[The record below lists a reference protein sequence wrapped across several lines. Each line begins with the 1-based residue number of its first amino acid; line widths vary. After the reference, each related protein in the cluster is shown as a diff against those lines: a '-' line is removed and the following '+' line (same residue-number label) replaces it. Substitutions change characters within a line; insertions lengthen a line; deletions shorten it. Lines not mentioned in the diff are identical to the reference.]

1 MHGMTQFIE
10 AGPVWISG
18 VALVLAFIVLAKCA
32 DVFVESSVAI
42 AERFHIPKMMIG
54 IVLVSLAT
62 TAPELSVS
70 LMSAMAGE
78 PEMALGNAVGSVMCD
93 CGLALALCG
102 IISVN
107 SIAVLPLVLRTTGT
121 FLITAAI
128 LAFIFVLPDNTISR
142 GEGLV
147 LLGVFALNVIVLL
160 YLRKRGTLKDTTE
173 LETLEGD
180 VGLPPYR
187 LAGLFLVSITG
198 IILSSRFV
206 VASAVTIAR
215 TFNVPETAIA
225 LTLVAVGT
233 SVPEIATC
241 ITAARKGQGELAIGN
256 IMGADIMNICWVA
269 GASALV
275 NDLTVTRKE
284 VIFMFPAMLV
294 MIGMTMI
301 FLRTGHRL
309 VRREG
314 LALLAAYLLYIV
326 SFFVVFR
333 P

>member
-1 MHGMTQFIE
+1 MHGMTHFIE
-10 AGPVWISG
+10 AGPVWIAWA
-18 VALVLAFIVLAKCA
+18 ALAGAFVLLAKCA
-32 DVFVESSVAI
+32 DVFVESAVAI
-42 AERFHIPKMMIG
+42 AERFHIPKMVIG

-93 CGLALALCG
+93 CGLALGLCG
-102 IISVN
+102 VISLQA
-107 SIAVLPLVLRTTGT
+107 IPVLPLILRTTGV
-121 FLITAAI
+121 FLVSAAV
-128 LAFIFVLPDNTISR
+128 LAFVFVIPDYTISR

-147 LLGVFALNVIVLL
+147 LLGVFAVNVIVLL
-160 YLRKRGTLKDTTE
+160 YLRKRGTLKDTTD

-180 VGLPPYR
+180 VGLPAHK
-187 LAGLFLVSITG
+187 LAGLFLVSIGG
-198 IILSSRFV
+198 IIFSSRFV

-215 TFNVPETAIA
+215 TFHVPETAIA

-233 SVPEIATC
+233 SIPEIATC

-256 IMGADIMNICWVA
+256 IMGADLMNICWVA

-275 NDLTVTRKE
+275 NDLSVSGKE
-284 VIFMFPAMLV
+284 VSFMFPSMLAM
-294 MIGMTMI
+294 IAITMV

-309 VRREG
+309 VRKEG
-314 LALLAAYLLYIV
+314 IALLIGYALYII
-326 SFFVVFR
+326 SFFFVFAA
-333 P
+333 

>member
-1 MHGMTQFIE
+1 M
-10 AGPVWISG
+10 
-18 VALVLAFIVLAKCA
+18 
-32 DVFVESSVAI
+32 
-42 AERFHIPKMMIG
+42 
-54 IVLVSLAT
+54 
-62 TAPELSVS
+62 
-70 LMSAMAGE
+70 
-78 PEMALGNAVGSVMCD
+78 
-93 CGLALALCG
+93 
-102 IISVN
+102 
-107 SIAVLPLVLRTTGT
+107 
-121 FLITAAI
+121 
-128 LAFIFVLPDNTISR
+128 
-142 GEGLV
+142 
-147 LLGVFALNVIVLL
+147 
-160 YLRKRGTLKDTTE
+160 
-173 LETLEGD
+173 
-180 VGLPPYR
+180 GLPPYR